1 MTDSHIYCG
10 HERTG
15 ECPDREV
22 LFPNHPAQV
31 PGRWGRVL
39 GSGRV
44 RRSLLVVTDELAHE
58 ANLVGSLALAL
69 SDRTAAAMADA
80 CGLSSSAA
88 TALSALHH
96 FLDRPTIDLLRQVL
110 GLTSSGT
117 VRLVDTL
124 VSAGFVRRRP
134 GSDARSTAL
143 TLTAAGRAAAKR
155 VVAARAAV
163 LTSALAPLSSAERAS
178 LDELVGKVLVGLMRP
193 PGATR
198 WNCRQCDTGVC
209 RNTGPGCPVRNAALA
224 RYPLHG

>member
-1 MTDSHIYCG
+1 MTDGLDH
-10 HERTG
+10 
-15 ECPDREV
+15 D
-22 LFPNHPAQV
+22 
-31 PGRWGRVL
+31 
-39 GSGRV
+39 
-44 RRSLLVVTDELAHE
+44 

-69 SDRTAAAMADA
+69 TDRTGAAMAA
-80 CGLSSSAA
+80 AGGVSVSAA

-124 VSAGFVRRRP
+124 AEAGYVRRRA
-134 GSDARSTAL
+134 GTDARSTAI

-163 LTSALAPLSSAERAS
+163 LAEALAPLTEAERTTLAG
-178 LDELVGKVLVGLMRP
+178 LVGTVLVGLMRP

-209 RNTGPGCPVRNAALA
+209 RGAAGDRCPVGNAARA
-224 RYPLHG
+224 RYFPTR